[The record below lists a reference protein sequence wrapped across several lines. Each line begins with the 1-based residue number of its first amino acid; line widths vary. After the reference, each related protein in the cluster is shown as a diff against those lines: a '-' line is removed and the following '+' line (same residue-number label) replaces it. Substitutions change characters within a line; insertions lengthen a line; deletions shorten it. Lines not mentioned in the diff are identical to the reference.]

1 MLAHFSSFSIELLAY
16 PARDVLLALQV
27 NNSLVE
33 RPHFAQLYMFRFN
46 ETVQF
51 YYMFE
56 KYPQNRATT
65 FLPKTCKNMYKHVKT
80 AQKM

>member
-1 MLAHFSSFSIELLAY
+1 MELLAY
-16 PARDVLLALQV
+16 SARDVLLALEL
-27 NNSLVE
+27 NSSLVQ
-33 RPHFAQLYMFRFN
+33 RPHFAQLYMFRFY

-65 FLPKTCKNMYKHVKT
+65 FLENGYGDECRI
-80 AQKM
+80 A

>member
-1 MLAHFSSFSIELLAY
+1 MELLAY

-27 NNSLVE
+27 NNSLVQ
-33 RPHFAQLYMFRFN
+33 RPHFAQLYMFRFY

-65 FLPKTCKNMYKHVKT
+65 FLPKTAQNM
-80 AQKM
+80 